1 MTFTA
6 QTLDE
11 WLAALVSRSGS
22 DLFLVAGAPPTG
34 RIRGE
39 TGPIADGVLRGTD
52 IEALITPYLPAS
64 ALEDFR
70 ERGYADS
77 SFPHPAHGRLRV
89 NLHRER
95 GRPAASIRLLPTTP
109 PRLAGLGLPA
119 GVARLSELRHGLVLV
134 GGPAGSGKTTT
145 VAAIVNEINIREARH
160 IVTVEDPIEY
170 EHKHEKSLVEQ
181 IEVGSDAPSFPEAL
195 RSLLRQAPD
204 VIVIGEMRD
213 AETMSIALT
222 AGETG
227 HLVLSTIHTTD
238 IVSTISRIADS
249 FPPQRQTTI
258 RQELALALTAVATQR
273 LLPSG
278 DGGLVVAA
286 ELLMLSYGAR
296 QHIRND
302 RLQQLQHEISFSRQ
316 AGSVSLEMSL
326 AELVRKGK
334 IGGEL
339 ARRYATHPEDLEALL
354 G

>member
-11 WLAALVSRSGS
+11 WLAALVARSGS

-34 RIRGE
+34 RVRGQTE
-39 TGPIADGVLRGTD
+39 PIADGVLSGAD
-52 IEALITPYLPAS
+52 IEALIAPCLPTP

-70 ERGYADS
+70 ERGYADA
-77 SFPHPAHGRLRV
+77 SFPHPTYGRLRV

-95 GRPAASIRLLPTTP
+95 GRPAASLRLLPTKP
-109 PRLAGLGLPA
+109 PRLADLGLPA
-119 GVARLSELRHGLVLV
+119 GIVRLADLRQGLVLV

-145 VAAIVNEINIREARH
+145 VAAIVNEINRREARH

-170 EHKHEKSLVEQ
+170 EHSHAKSIVEQ
-181 IEVGSDAPSFPEAL
+181 IEVGKDAPSFPEAL

-213 AETMSIALT
+213 PETMSIALT

-238 IVSTISRIADS
+238 IVSTISRVADS
-249 FPPQRQTTI
+249 FPPQRQSTI

-273 LLPSG
+273 LLPSADG
-278 DGGLVVAA
+278 DLVVAA

-302 RLQQLQHEISFSRQ
+302 RLQQLQHEISFSRPS
-316 AGSVSLEMSL
+316 GSVSLEMSL
-326 AELVRKGK
+326 ADLLRKGK
-334 IGGEL
+334 IGADL
-339 ARRYATHPEDLEALL
+339 ARRYATHPDDLEALL
-354 G
+354 S